1 MGFSN
6 TINVRLAAQK
16 DVQIEGGDFWEMKGF
31 ISDRDRFPSRRW
43 DGGTKT
49 WIIPDVSVEELQPLI
64 EAQGWSVLAG
74 EDEQLEAEIAAIE
87 RVQKQVRWHSVEIA
101 IRQEQESSKA
111 ESYTFNSKSR
121 DKAKAMAAAGC
132 FSHALRYAQQPV
144 ESLAEPQVATLKTAV
159 NRIEDDY
166 GYMPLRDL
174 VMRFAIKD
182 PDTYDFDAPDAFA
195 ERVVPL
201 SSVSLHG
208 VPKRGEDYLLDL
220 YRVELAEKE
229 DIDSVFLPKVKL
241 EKRFSPNGKLEPVVV
256 LQVKE

>member
-1 MGFSN
+1 MFLLRSCGSQ
-6 TINVRLAAQK
+6 T
-16 DVQIEGGDFWEMKGF
+16 
-31 ISDRDRFPSRRW
+31 
-43 DGGTKT
+43 
-49 WIIPDVSVEELQPLI
+49 

-144 ESLAEPQVATLKTAV
+144 ESLAEPQVATLKAAV

-174 VMRFAIKD
+174 VMGSSRSKI
-182 PDTYDFDAPDAFA
+182 PIHTISM
-195 ERVVPL
+195 RLMRSL
-201 SSVSLHG
+201 SV
-208 VPKRGEDYLLDL
+208 
-220 YRVELAEKE
+220 
-229 DIDSVFLPKVKL
+229 
-241 EKRFSPNGKLEPVVV
+241 
-256 LQVKE
+256 